1 MALTPEDVVNK
12 RFQATKFREGYDQDE
27 VDDFLDEVVNELR
40 RLTEENDDLRNKL
53 GTCERR
59 VGELSRASV
68 ARESAPEPEVPMT
81 MASQIQPPMAMSPPQ
96 PMMGGQPM
104 RPEPMRPEPMRGEG
118 MRPEPMRPEGMRP
131 EPMRPEG
138 MRPEPMRPEGMRPE
152 PMRPEGMAVEP
163 LRPVQQLEAMGQGP
177 EAAAGML
184 ALAQKLHDEYVRNG
198 EQQRDRIVNEAREHA
213 QRLVREAEEKQ
224 RQTLGSLEQERSLL
238 ERKIDELRAFEREYR
253 SRLKSYLE
261 GQLRELEAKAAV
273 VPNRGPQQPA
283 AVGAGAPAAAYSG
296 GGPLPTRGTYAAD
309 QGADPAGQSYPF
321 GDRT

>member
-40 RLTEENDDLRNKL
+40 RLNEENEELRNKL

-59 VGELSRASV
+59 VGELSRATV
-68 ARESAPEPEVPMT
+68 AREVGPDSAPMQIPAPAPPPAPMPVPVAAMIPDSVRVS
-81 MASQIQPPMAMSPPQ
+81 SQF
-96 PMMGGQPM
+96 
-104 RPEPMRPEPMRGEG
+104 
-118 MRPEPMRPEGMRP
+118 
-131 EPMRPEG
+131 
-138 MRPEPMRPEGMRPE
+138 
-152 PMRPEGMAVEP
+152 
-163 LRPVQQLEAMGQGP
+163 EAAAQGP

-198 EQQRDRIVNEAREHA
+198 EQTRDRIVGEAREHST
-213 QRLVREAEEKQ
+213 RLMREAEEKQ
-224 RQTLGSLEQERSLL
+224 RQTLGSLEQERTLL

-273 VPNRGPQQPA
+273 VPTRGTQS
-283 AVGAGAPAAAYSG
+283 APAATVGATQAPYS
-296 GGPLPTRGTYAAD
+296 GPLPTRGGYAD
-309 QGADPAGQSYPF
+309 QGSDRPAQYPF
-321 GDRT
+321 GGQN

>member
-40 RLTEENDDLRNKL
+40 RLTEDNEELRQKL
-53 GTCERR
+53 GACERR

-68 ARESAPEPEVPMT
+68 ARENAEPAAPVASPAVAAMAMPQPMAMPMQSPVTVAQPVMAPEPM
-81 MASQIQPPMAMSPPQ
+81 MA
-96 PMMGGQPM
+96 
-104 RPEPMRPEPMRGEG
+104 
-118 MRPEPMRPEGMRP
+118 
-131 EPMRPEG
+131 
-138 MRPEPMRPEGMRPE
+138 
-152 PMRPEGMAVEP
+152 
-163 LRPVQQLEAMGQGP
+163 PVAQQLQVVGQGP

-198 EQQRDRIVNEAREHA
+198 EQQRDRIVGDAREHA
-213 QRLVREAEEKQ
+213 ARLVREAEEKQ

-261 GQLRELEAKAAV
+261 GQLRELDAKTAV
-273 VPNRGPQQPA
+273 VPNRG
-283 AVGAGAPAAAYSG
+283 GAPAPASVGASQPAYNS
-296 GGPLPTRGTYAAD
+296 GPLPTRGAYAAD
-309 QGADPAGQSYPF
+309 QGGDSPGPSYPF
-321 GDRT
+321 GERN

>member
-40 RLTEENDDLRNKL
+40 RLSEENDELRQKL
-53 GTCERR
+53 SVCERR
-59 VGELSRASV
+59 VGELSRATV
-68 ARESAPEPEVPMT
+68 AREQAPEPEAVAPVPVPSP
-81 MASQIQPPMAMSPPQ
+81 APMPVAM
-96 PMMGGQPM
+96 
-104 RPEPMRPEPMRGEG
+104 PEPVRPAAEQLQ
-118 MRPEPMRPEGMRP
+118 
-131 EPMRPEG
+131 
-138 MRPEPMRPEGMRPE
+138 
-152 PMRPEGMAVEP
+152 AV
-163 LRPVQQLEAMGQGP
+163 GQGP

-198 EQQRDRIVNEAREHA
+198 EQQRDRIVGEAREHA
-213 QRLVREAEEKQ
+213 ARLVREAEEKQ

-273 VPNRGPQQPA
+273 VPNRGPQTATSLA
-283 AVGAGAPAAAYSG
+283 AGSAGANQYS
-296 GGPLPTRGTYAAD
+296 GPLPSRGNYAAE
-309 QGADPAGQSYPF
+309 PAEAGGQQYPF
-321 GDRT
+321 GDRS

>member
-40 RLTEENDDLRNKL
+40 RLTEENDEMRSKL
-53 GTCERR
+53 SVCERR
-59 VGELSRASV
+59 VGELSRATV
-68 ARESAPEPEVPMT
+68 AREVAPEPEAAMP
-81 MASQIQPPMAMSPPQ
+81 APPPPMPVPVAAI
-96 PMMGGQPM
+96 
-104 RPEPMRPEPMRGEG
+104 PEPVRPAAAELH
-118 MRPEPMRPEGMRP
+118 
-131 EPMRPEG
+131 
-138 MRPEPMRPEGMRPE
+138 
-152 PMRPEGMAVEP
+152 AV
-163 LRPVQQLEAMGQGP
+163 AQGP

-198 EQQRDRIVNEAREHA
+198 EQQRDRIVGEAREHA
-213 QRLVREAEEKQ
+213 ARLVREAEEKQ

-273 VPNRGPQQPA
+273 VPNRGPQPA
-283 AVGAGAPAAAYSG
+283 ASMAGGGGGGSNQYS
-296 GGPLPTRGTYAAD
+296 GPLPSRGAYAAE
-309 QGADPAGQSYPF
+309 PAEAGGQQYPF
-321 GDRT
+321 GDRG

>member
-40 RLTEENDDLRNKL
+40 RLNEENEDLRNKL
-53 GTCERR
+53 GACERR
-59 VGELSRASV
+59 VGELSRASAAV
-68 ARESAPEPEVPMT
+68 RESVAEPEAPPTVAAT
-81 MASQIQPPMAMSPPQ
+81 VMAPPPAPAPQ
-96 PMMGGQPM
+96 PVMA
-104 RPEPMRPEPMRGEG
+104 PEPMRP
-118 MRPEPMRPEGMRP
+118 
-131 EPMRPEG
+131 
-138 MRPEPMRPEGMRPE
+138 
-152 PMRPEGMAVEP
+152 AS
-163 LRPVQQLEAMGQGP
+163 QLETAAQSGGQGP

-273 VPNRGPQQPA
+273 VPNRGPQTSI
-283 AVGAGAPAAAYSG
+283 SG
-296 GGPLPTRGTYAAD
+296 GNGGGSYNGPLPSRGAYAAE
-309 QGADPAGQSYPF
+309 QTPEPAQSFPF
-321 GDRT
+321 GDRG

>member
-40 RLTEENDDLRNKL
+40 RLTDENEDLRQKL
-53 GTCERR
+53 GACERR

-68 ARESAPEPEVPMT
+68 ARENVSSSPPTVAAPMQQQAPPPVAAPVPM
-81 MASQIQPPMAMSPPQ
+81 QPVAQLAPAAQ
-96 PMMGGQPM
+96 LQ
-104 RPEPMRPEPMRGEG
+104 
-118 MRPEPMRPEGMRP
+118 
-131 EPMRPEG
+131 
-138 MRPEPMRPEGMRPE
+138 
-152 PMRPEGMAVEP
+152 AV
-163 LRPVQQLEAMGQGP
+163 GQGP

-198 EQQRDRIVNEAREHA
+198 EQQRDRIMNEAREHA
-213 QRLVREAEEKQ
+213 ARLVREAEDKQ

-261 GQLRELEAKAAV
+261 GQLSELEAKAAV
-273 VPNRGPQQPA
+273 VPTRGPQQAPSALA
-283 AVGAGAPAAAYSG
+283 ASG
-296 GGPLPTRGTYAAD
+296 PPSYNSGPLPTRGAYAAEQAND
-309 QGADPAGQSYPF
+309 QGRQTYPF
-321 GDRT
+321 GDRN